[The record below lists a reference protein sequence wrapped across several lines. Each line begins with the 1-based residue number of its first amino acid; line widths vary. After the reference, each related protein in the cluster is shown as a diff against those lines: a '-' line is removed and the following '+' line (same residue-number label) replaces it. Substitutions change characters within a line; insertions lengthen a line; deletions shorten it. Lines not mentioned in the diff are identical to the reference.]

1 MVALLCEKKFEKFKI
16 IRSFRKHFYYAYIHS
31 LQYVAAGISPPTY
44 SSGVIAILLSKK
56 CKSSPFRG
64 FRAIDSKKSVNLKN
78 WRNYRR
84 NLFETMPIV
93 FPGLLST
100 IIEVF
105 GKKKKIKFFFF
116 FPWVIAH
123 GKNFF

>member
-78 WRNYRR
+78 WENFRR
-84 NLFETMPIV
+84 NFFKTMPLV
-93 FPGLLST
+93 FPTPLFILIGC
-100 IIEVF
+100 F
-105 GKKKKIKFFFF
+105 GKKKKLKFFFF
-116 FPWVIAH
+116 
-123 GKNFF
+123 